1 MHPTKI
7 ALLNYI
13 INQGGGKRIEIQ
25 NIIIYTY
32 SSDISHHLE
41 KFHSINTL
49 NLIHKDHNNYD
60 RGDCDYSYG
69 YTFLHTSVMK

>member
-1 MHPTKI
+1 M

-13 INQGGGKRIEIQ
+13 INQGGWKRIEIQ
-25 NIIIYTY
+25 NVYTY

-49 NLIHKDHNNYD
+49 NLIHKDHIMIEEIVITLMD
-60 RGDCDYSYG
+60 ILVLFCI
-69 YTFLHTSVMK
+69 LL